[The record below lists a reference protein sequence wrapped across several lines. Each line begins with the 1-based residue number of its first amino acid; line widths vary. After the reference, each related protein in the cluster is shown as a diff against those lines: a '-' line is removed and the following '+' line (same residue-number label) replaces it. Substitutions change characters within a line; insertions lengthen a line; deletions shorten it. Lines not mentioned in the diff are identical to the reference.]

1 MTGAGRSGCG
11 ISSPEAEPPRQDGGL
26 TRSNT
31 PARFRP
37 TCKLV
42 WRWLSGLLLA
52 AAAGLAL
59 LILNNNVSFTYS
71 SREAFALQLERAT
84 NRGTNWLDAH
94 AVAITRNAALMYMVV
109 DMAGMSGDI
118 HLRRL
123 VDSYLRNPF
132 IPSDIWRRMVDEKAE
147 IRPPTR
153 AELDRWAEYQRWMA
167 YGLAPDLVQLAD
179 TERADMFSTDKYIW
193 GKRTHQLIAL
203 ILYRKHGLDSQV
215 VDNLINHLCEGIA
228 FEANWDIRVTDL
240 YLQRIAFL
248 LAAGRP
254 DLVKRRWVERILA
267 GQEDDGGWKESWHGW
282 GPGLFAF
289 TMHDRWPT
297 EHATVQ
303 GMWIVYMLK
312 YRYPE
317 WTEKRYSYRSPRF

>member
-1 MTGAGRSGCG
+1 MIAQVRLSL
-11 ISSPEAEPPRQDGGL
+11 P
-26 TRSNT
+26 TRK
-31 PARFRP
+31 P
-37 TCKLV
+37 V
-42 WRWLSGLLLA
+42 WGWLSGFLLV
-52 AAAGLAL
+52 AAAGFAL
-59 LILNNNVSFTYS
+59 LILNNNVSLS
-71 SREAFALQLERAT
+71 HPSRETFASQLDRAT
-84 NRGTNWLDAH
+84 DRGTNWLDAH
-94 AVAITRNAALMYMVV
+94 TVAIMGNAALVYMVA
-109 DMAGMSGDI
+109 DMAEMSSDI
-118 HLRRL
+118 RLRRF
-123 VDSYLRNPF
+123 VDSYLQNPF
-132 IPSDIWRRMVDEKAE
+132 IPSDVWRRMVDVKAQ

-167 YGLAPDLVQLAD
+167 YGVAPNLVQLAD
-179 TERADMFSTDKYIW
+179 TERADMFSRDKYIW

-317 WTEKRYSYRSPRF
+317 WTEKRYSYRSRRF

>member
-1 MTGAGRSGCG
+1 MTCPWRSDSGV
-11 ISSPEAEPPRQDGGL
+11 SSPRAEPTQQGGGL
-26 TRSNT
+26 IQSNT
-31 PARFRP
+31 PARSRP
-37 TCKLV
+37 TRKLG
-42 WRWLSGLLLA
+42 WRWLSGPLLVAASVLA
-52 AAAGLAL
+52 V
-59 LILNNNVSFTYS
+59 LILINNVSFTHP
-71 SREAFALQLERAT
+71 SRERFSSQLERAT
-84 NRGTNWLDAH
+84 ERGTNWLDAH
-94 AVAITRNAALMYMVV
+94 TDAITRNAALVYMVV
-109 DMAGMSGDI
+109 DMASMSGDI
-118 HLRRL
+118 RLRRF

-132 IPSDIWRRMVDEKAE
+132 IPSDVWRRMVDEKAE

-167 YGLAPDLVQLAD
+167 YGVAPNLVQLTD
-179 TERADMFSTDKYIW
+179 TERADMFSSDKYIW

-203 ILYRKHGLDSQV
+203 ILYRKHGRDSQV
-215 VDNLINHLCEGIA
+215 VGNLINHLCEGIA

-289 TMHDRWPT
+289 NMHDRWPT
-297 EHATVQ
+297 DHPTVQ
-303 GMWIVYMLK
+303 GMWIIYMIK

-317 WTEKRYSYRSPRF
+317 WAEKRYS